1 MLFGWTVNIY
11 SAQTIF
17 SAFLYISDMRNIY
30 SSFQLINY
38 ENILI
43 IEMQNASLC
52 LNDFTNFDENLK

>member
-1 MLFGWTVNIY
+1 MAVG
-11 SAQTIF
+11 AQTIF

-30 SSFQLINY
+30 SSFQLLNY